1 MQHND
6 ERKVAPMRLPH
17 TLIATTAAALAVA
30 GVTAGASITV
40 GDRTSAAAQTASVQ
54 TAASVSG
61 KAVVESK
68 RLSST
73 EAMQAASAALA
84 AAQEDGA
91 GFVSVSVVDRNG
103 QLQAFVRGENAASH
117 TIKASREKAYTAAAF
132 GAATSEL
139 AKRATGD
146 NAGLKDLPGT
156 LFLGGGVSVKD
167 GDASIGGIGV
177 GGAPSGDQDEQYAQA
192 GLDAISK

>member
-6 ERKVAPMRLPH
+6 ERKVAPMRLSH

-68 RLSST
+68 RLGST

-132 GAATSEL
+132 GTATSEL

-146 NAGLKDLPGT
+146 NAGLRDLPGT

>member
-1 MQHND
+1 
-6 ERKVAPMRLPH
+6 MRLSH

-30 GVTAGASITV
+30 GVTAGTSITA
-40 GDRTSAAAQTASVQ
+40 GDRTSAAAQSAAAQTASVQ

-68 RLSST
+68 RLGST